1 MKGSYLRTARLDEL
15 DSVAEEILQAFHV
28 QRIFALSGEM
38 GAGKTTLVQAFCR
51 QLEVTDTVNSPTFSI
66 VNEYLTSNGLPVY
79 HFDLYRIK
87 KPEEVLDIG
96 GEDYFFSG
104 SYCFIEWPEQAERFI
119 PEEALVLSIEVD
131 EQGERIFRINET
143 K

>member
-1 MKGSYLRTARLDEL
+1 MKGSYLRTAGLDEL
-15 DSVAEEILQAFHV
+15 DSVAEEILHAFPG
-28 QRIFALSGEM
+28 QRIFSLSGEM

-51 QLEVTDTVNSPTFSI
+51 QLKVTDTVNSPTFSI
-66 VNEYLTSNGLPVY
+66 VNEYLTSKGLPVY

-87 KPEEVLDIG
+87 KPEELLDIG

-104 SYCFIEWPEQAERFI
+104 SYCFIEWAEQAEQYI
-119 PEEALVLSIEVD
+119 PEEALVLSIIVKSE
-131 EQGERIFRINET
+131 GERIFRI

>member
-1 MKGSYLRTARLDEL
+1 MKGSYLRTAGLDEL
-15 DSVAEEILQAFHV
+15 DSVAEEILHAFPG
-28 QRIFALSGEM
+28 QRIFSLSGEM

-51 QLEVTDTVNSPTFSI
+51 QLKVTDTVNSPTFSI
-66 VNEYLTSNGLPVY
+66 VNEYLTSKGLPVY

-87 KPEEVLDIG
+87 KPEELLDIG

-104 SYCFIEWPEQAERFI
+104 SYCFIEWAEQAEQYI
-119 PEEALVLSIEVD
+119 PEDALVLSIIVKSE
-131 EQGERIFRINET
+131 GERIFRI